1 MLALKTIVG
10 TMISVDCNGRMYKC
24 PLGESTV
31 ALMELACE
39 GLDQRPILSRFE
51 LELSVRH
58 YHIQQQELSV
68 ECGQPINI
76 PFETLNNDM
85 LQSFMTESEQ
95 YDYYYTF
102 ELDES
107 SYWYAFSLDYVPVVA
122 NVLGTVK
129 YDELNMVF
137 RSIDPNMMV
146 KEDGS
151 VDVKVGNT
159 VINCITT
166 QLSPSPYHYS
176 INFSNVHHTIQP
188 CHNAELDIRLC
199 LAVHGG

>member
-24 PLGESTV
+24 PLGESAV

-51 LELSVRH
+51 
-58 YHIQQQELSV
+58 
-68 ECGQPINI
+68 
-76 PFETLNNDM
+76 TLDNDM

-188 CHNAELDIRLC
+188 RHNAELDIRLC
-199 LAVHGG
+199 LAVHGS